1 MAQMIIRNLDQ
12 DVKASL
18 QNQAALHGWSMENEA
33 REILR
38 SALMKK
44 ERQETG
50 LGSRI
55 AVRFADIGLDEDLPE
70 MRGQTVI
77 PMDFTE

>member
-1 MAQMIIRNLDQ
+1 MPLVISFIL
-12 DVKASL
+12 K
-18 QNQAALHGWSMENEA
+18 NQAALHGWSMENEA